1 MPSAQFENIVMSHQ
15 PIGRKS
21 LKGVVFFLSFLL
33 VSTSF
38 SEGGRTPLR
47 VKNGIVTSASK
58 LASEVGVETLKA
70 GGNAVDAAV
79 ATAFALAVTWPSA
92 GNIGGGG
99 FMVYHGDDGHA
110 TTFDFRE
117 KAPLAATERM
127 YLGLDGNVVDNS
139 NHIGALAVGV
149 PGTVAGLWK
158 AHQELGSLPWADLVA
173 PAVRLARDGIPINY
187 SLYTGFARSKGR
199 FDQYPSSAAKFFKAD
214 GSLYE
219 LGETWRQPDLAHTL
233 ELIQNNGADGFY
245 KGENA
250 ERLADFMADI
260 GGIIT
265 EEDLL
270 KYESQERE
278 PIRGTY
284 RGYDIVSMPP
294 PSSGGVALVEM
305 LNILEGFD
313 LAGMGHN
320 SADYL
325 HVLTETMRR
334 AYADRAEHLGDP
346 DFNEGMPLQRLMD
359 KDYAET
365 LRASIDMDEASESS
379 PEDFA
384 QIYESEETT
393 HFSIVDKKGNMVSM
407 TYTLEFGYGSG
418 IVVEGGGYLLNNE
431 MGDFN
436 AVPGVTTARGLI
448 GTTPNLVEPQK
459 RPLSSM
465 TPTIVAKDGKP
476 VFTAGSPGGKTII
489 NTTMQV
495 ILNVID
501 HEMNIAQSVEAG
513 RIHHQWLPDVTSIEA
528 GGLSPDTVRLYE
540 EKGHR
545 VTERGGQGA
554 AMAVY
559 HDRENGLFEG
569 AADSRRGDGAAVG
582 Y

>member
-1 MPSAQFENIVMSHQ
+1 MSHQ
-15 PIGRKS
+15 LFGRKS
-21 LKGVVFFLSFLL
+21 LKVVVFFLSLLL
-33 VSTSF
+33 VSSSF

-58 LASEVGVETLKA
+58 LASEAGVEALKA

-127 YLGLDGNVVDNS
+127 YLSLDGNVVDNS
-139 NHIGALAVGV
+139 NHIGPLAVGV

-173 PAVRLARDGIPINY
+173 PAVKLARDGISINY
-187 SLYTGFARSKGR
+187 SLYTGFARSKPR

-219 LGETWRQPDLAHTL
+219 LGETWRQPNLAHTL

-250 ERLADFMADI
+250 ERLAGFMADI

-294 PSSGGVALVEM
+294 PSSGGVVLVEM

-313 LAGMGHN
+313 LADMGHN

-359 KDYAET
+359 KDYAAT
-365 LRASIDMDEASESS
+365 LRASIDMDEASQSS
-379 PEDFA
+379 PADFA

-393 HFSIVDKKGNMVSM
+393 HFSIVDKEGNMVSM

-436 AVPGVTTARGLI
+436 AVPGVTTSRGLI
-448 GTTPNLVEPQK
+448 GTAPNLVEPEK

-476 VFTAGSPGGKTII
+476 IFTAGSPGGKTII

-495 ILNVID
+495 IVNVID

-528 GGLSPDTVRLYE
+528 GSLSPDTVRLYE

>member
-1 MPSAQFENIVMSHQ
+1 MSHQ
-15 PIGRKS
+15 LFVSKTSRS
-21 LKGVVFFLSFLL
+21 LFFFLSLML

-47 VKNGIVTSASK
+47 VKNGIVSSASK
-58 LASEVGVETLKA
+58 IASEVGVDALKQ
-70 GGNAVDAAV
+70 GGNAVDAAI

-99 FMVYHGDDGHA
+99 FMVYHGDNGHA

-139 NHIGALAVGV
+139 NHIGPLAVGV

-173 PAVRLARDGIPINY
+173 PAVKLARDGIPISY
-187 SLYTGFARSKGR
+187 SLYTGFARSKSR
-199 FDQYPSSAAKFFKAD
+199 FDQYPSSAAKFYKAD

-219 LGETWRQPDLAHTL
+219 LSEVWRQPDLAHTL
-233 ELIQNNGADGFY
+233 ELIQNQGQDGFY

-260 GGIIT
+260 GGLIT

-270 KYESQERE
+270 KYEAHERE

-294 PSSGGVALVEM
+294 PSSGGVVLVEM

-313 LAGMGHN
+313 LAELGHN

-325 HVLTETMRR
+325 HVLTESMRR
-334 AYADRAEHLGDP
+334 AYADRAQHLGDP
-346 DFNEGMPLQRLMD
+346 DFNEGMPLERLMD
-359 KDYAET
+359 KEYAET
-365 LRASIDMDEASESS
+365 LRASIDMDEASPSS

-393 HFSIVDKKGNMVSM
+393 HFSVVDKDGNMVSM

-431 MGDFN
+431 LGDFN
-436 AVPGVTTARGLI
+436 AVPGVTNSRGLI
-448 GTTPNLVEPQK
+448 GTTPNLVEPEK

-489 NTTMQV
+489 NTTMQL

-513 RIHHQWLPDVTSIEA
+513 RIHHQWLPDVTSMETGA
-528 GGLSPDTVRLYE
+528 LSPDTIRLYE

-545 VTERGGQGA
+545 LTSRGTQGA

-559 HDRENGLFEG
+559 YDRVNGLFEG
-569 AADSRRGDGAAVG
+569 AADSRRGDGGAVG